1 MNDAEVWAEWCAGF
15 GDGRFDFGRH
25 VYRDDNEWPQPR
37 RLGYQ
42 AGHQI
47 AAHEAEK
54 RDPAGY
60 ERSLIARDHR
70 QYVGAALRPDPP
82 IGTNERSGR

>member
-1 MNDAEVWAEWCAGF
+1 MTDAEVWAEWCAGF
-15 GDGRFDFGRH
+15 GDGRFDFGLH
-25 VYRDDNEWPQPR
+25 VYRDDHAWSQSR

-54 RDPAGY
+54 HAD

-70 QYVGAALRPDPP
+70 QYAGAALRPDPP
-82 IGTNERSGR
+82 IGAKEREL